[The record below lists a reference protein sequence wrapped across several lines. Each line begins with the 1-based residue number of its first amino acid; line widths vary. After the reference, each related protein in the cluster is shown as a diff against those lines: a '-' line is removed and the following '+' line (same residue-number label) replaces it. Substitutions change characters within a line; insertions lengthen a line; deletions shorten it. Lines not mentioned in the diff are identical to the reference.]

1 MTDAEKMRDAAVW
14 LPCPLC
20 GAELIQEGDGV
31 EHQASD
37 DCPLDSAFFT
47 EEHRDGWNRR
57 ALTVDASIPAAGCQ
71 QAGLVTVDGRLGAVE
86 VCGICDI
93 AGCYHIRERQ
103 APVRQCTDQ
112 NPIKNFPPGLLMVE
126 VMAALEACVASLER
140 ADTQEGVCCCGDS
153 MDRHSDPMSCGHSP
167 VDMGDYYAGKAMD
180 AASAALAKI
189 RDVKC

>member
-1 MTDAEKMRDAAVW
+1 MTDAEKMRDAAGL
-14 LPCPLC
+14 LPCPFC
-20 GAELIQEGDGV
+20 GNEDVRQSHVTGGIFCETCGCDGPWSPFFDGD
-31 EHQASD
+31 
-37 DCPLDSAFFT
+37 
-47 EEHRDGWNRR
+47 WNTR
-57 ALTVDASIPAAGCQ
+57 APVDASAPAAGCQ

-112 NPIKNFPPGLLMVE
+112 NPIKNFPPDPLMVE

-189 RDVKC
+189 RG